1 MLFSVDLTSL
11 MLALVV
17 GCLMATGTYLI
28 LRRGQIRL
36 ILGLGLFSHAINLL
50 LFSTGGLTRGHP
62 PVIADKSDFLDGL
75 AQMADPL
82 PQALI
87 LTAIVISFGM
97 TAFIV
102 VLVSRR
108 DALTGSDV
116 LPGEMVTFLNT
127 SDPFETGEAVGQ
139 QLMAGADEDYDV
151 LQYELDEVYD
161 QPEVV
166 LPFHE
171 NGDSQ
176 QDDEEME

>member
-1 MLFSVDLTSL
+1 MELSIDLTAL

-17 GCLMATGTYLI
+17 GCLMGTGTYLI

-50 LFSTGGLTRGHP
+50 LFGTGPLTRGQP
-62 PVIADKSDFLDGL
+62 PVIADKANYLDSV

-108 DALTGSDV
+108 DALTGSD
-116 LPGEMVTFLNT
+116 
-127 SDPFETGEAVGQ
+127 A
-139 QLMAGADEDYDV
+139 AGAKWR
-151 LQYELDEVYD
+151 LFSTHWTCSTCRRAWRSNCW
-161 QPEVV
+161 PA
-166 LPFHE
+166 PTRTMTSSSTS
-171 NGDSQ
+171 G
-176 QDDEEME
+176 

>member
-11 MLALVV
+11 MLAIVV
-17 GCLMATGTYLI
+17 GALMATGTYLI

-36 ILGLGLFSHAINLL
+36 ILGLGLFSHSINLL
-50 LFSTGGLTRGHP
+50 LFGSGSLTRGHP
-62 PVIADKSDFLDGL
+62 PVFVDKTDYLS
-75 AQMADPL
+75 AVPTMADPL

-102 VLVSRR
+102 ALVSRR

-116 LPGEMVTFLNT
+116 LPGEMAPFLNT
-127 SDPFETGEAVGQ
+127 ADPFAQTEGVAQ
-139 QLMAGADEDYDV
+139 QLVAGADEDYDV

-161 QPEVV
+161 QPETV

-171 NGDSQ
+171 ANGQ
-176 QDDEEME
+176 EDEETE